1 MCNTTNTCQSVEG
14 EREKW
19 TSIYSNAFIFKPKHE
34 SIVFK
39 KKMQTLNEMTIS
51 YYSDLDNLL
60 QSSTFVFVTITQ
72 NCFVRFVRFVLFL
85 FCFSGETHQNN
96 SIELKKTVQ
105 E

>member
-1 MCNTTNTCQSVEG
+1 MWK
-14 EREKW
+14 EKEK
-19 TSIYSNAFIFKPKHE
+19 NGLLFIVMHSFLSLNMKVLFKK
-34 SIVFK
+34 K
-39 KKMQTLNEMTIS
+39 KKMQTLNQMTIS